1 MDLRLTDGRHEK
13 TVFVD
18 HYRSG
23 SRSSLAIASRQPREI
38 DGSSSIY
45 RVRPSGSSPSRI
57 WAITMNNLEQMSR
70 VLYRHVWD
78 DVSQWVSALDHLA
91 GLSDTE
97 IAALAAGGRVEHS
110 VPHRCTDGCGKSE
123 THEGSS

>member
-1 MDLRLTDGRHEK
+1 
-13 TVFVD
+13 
-18 HYRSG
+18 
-23 SRSSLAIASRQPREI
+23 
-38 DGSSSIY
+38 
-45 RVRPSGSSPSRI
+45 
-57 WAITMNNLEQMSR
+57 MNNLEQMSR

-97 IAALAAGGRVEHS
+97 IVALAAGGRLEHS
-110 VPHRCTDGCGKSE
+110 VPHPCTDGSGKSE

>member
-1 MDLRLTDGRHEK
+1 
-13 TVFVD
+13 
-18 HYRSG
+18 
-23 SRSSLAIASRQPREI
+23 
-38 DGSSSIY
+38 
-45 RVRPSGSSPSRI
+45 
-57 WAITMNNLEQMSR
+57 MNNLEQMSR

-97 IAALAAGGRVEHS
+97 IAALAAGGRVEHF
-110 VPHRCTDGCGKSE
+110 VPHRCTDEFAESE